1 VMMTFDAA
9 DRSNCAVR
17 RQSTST
23 PLQALALLNDVQI
36 VEAAR
41 LISQRM
47 LREGGA
53 TTGERVAWAFRLVTD
68 RHPTP
73 KETAILTRLLSEQH
87 EVFAGDAPAAVKLIA
102 VGETKANPGVEQ
114 ADLAAGT
121 ALALALL
128 NHDEAIMRR

>member
-1 VMMTFDAA
+1 MMTFDAA

-23 PLQALALLNDVQI
+23 PLQALALLNDVQM

-41 LISQRM
+41 LIAQRM
-47 LREGGA
+47 LRDGGA
-53 TTGERVAWAFRLVTD
+53 TNEERVAWTFRLVTD
-68 RHPTP
+68 RRPTA
-73 KETAILTRLLSEQH
+73 KETAILTRLYHEQR
-87 EVFAGDAPAAVKLIA
+87 EIFAQDAPAAVKLIA
-102 VGETKANPGVEQ
+102 VGETKTDASLDQ